1 MQDYKITASL
11 AITLQAYVLMM
22 SSKEQQGHALLM
34 LLTSILLLY
43 LRLGVCSN
51 QINLCCPET
60 VRLCIVKKKKKSLK
74 SGSGSLVCPA
84 SV

>member
-60 VRLCIVKKKKKSLK
+60 VRLCIVKKKKK
-74 SGSGSLVCPA
+74 V
-84 SV
+84 